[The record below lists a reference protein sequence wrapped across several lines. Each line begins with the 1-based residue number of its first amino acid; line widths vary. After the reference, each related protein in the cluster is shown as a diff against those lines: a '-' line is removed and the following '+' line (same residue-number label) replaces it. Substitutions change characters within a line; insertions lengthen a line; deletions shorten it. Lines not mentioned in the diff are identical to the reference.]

1 MATDFLD
8 EESKIW
14 KVFKSG
20 SGKRNHKAA
29 EALVQN
35 RQKQVRCPAKQ
46 SELTE

>member
-29 EALVQN
+29 EAVG
-35 RQKQVRCPAKQ
+35 AKQ
-46 SELTE
+46 AKTSSLPG